1 MKMQTFQYD
10 TSIAF
15 FALFILTVLARAV
28 LLRRKGI
35 RAIVFGATDKTDFLL
50 VPFVLAIIYAVLAN
64 RFRLP
69 LWKPL
74 LDPFWKTVIPGWVGL
89 LLCAAAILGLIVT
102 LISFGDSFRVG
113 IDEEKPDKLVTTG
126 VFRLS
131 RNPIYVC
138 FNSFFIGL
146 FLVHRNGIIAVA
158 VIAFALLIHRQILR
172 EEKFLS
178 SHYGGEYE
186 AYCRQV
192 RRYL

>member
-1 MKMQTFQYD
+1 MQTFQYSA
-10 TSIAF
+10 TIVI
-15 FALFILTVLARAV
+15 FALFILTVLIRAA

-50 VPFVLAIIYAVLAN
+50 VPFVLVIIYAVLAN
-64 RFRLP
+64 RFELP
-69 LWKPL
+69 LWEPL
-74 LDPFWKTVIPGWVGL
+74 VRPFWKTVTPGWVGL
-89 LLCAAAILGLIVT
+89 PLSAAAIIGLIVT

-113 IDEEKPDKLVTTG
+113 IDEEKPDKLVTAG

-146 FLVHRNGIIAVA
+146 FLVHRNAVIAVA
-158 VIAFALLIHRQILR
+158 AIAFGLLIHRQILR
-172 EEKFLS
+172 EEKFLR
-178 SHYGGEYE
+178 SHYGTEYE
-186 AYCRQV
+186 AYCRRV